1 MIVSDSD
8 SGNGIL
14 ARMAER
20 FIQDILFSMHHL
32 PPGLCHYEGS
42 GPGTCYFTLGGKL
55 GLLLGGEEGGWELN
69 SEGACVQVGLLTNT
83 PLGMMKLTQ
92 WIVLNPIL
100 DPHAA
105 VVVRDR

>member
-42 GPGTCYFTLGGKL
+42 GPGTCYFTLGSTL
-55 GLLLGGEEGGWELN
+55 RLLLGRGVKETLCTEIK
-69 SEGACVQVGLLTNT
+69 GACIQFTNT
-83 PLGMMKLTQ
+83 FLGMIIVTR
-92 WIVLNPIL
+92 WIVLNPTL

-105 VVVRDR
+105 AVVRDR